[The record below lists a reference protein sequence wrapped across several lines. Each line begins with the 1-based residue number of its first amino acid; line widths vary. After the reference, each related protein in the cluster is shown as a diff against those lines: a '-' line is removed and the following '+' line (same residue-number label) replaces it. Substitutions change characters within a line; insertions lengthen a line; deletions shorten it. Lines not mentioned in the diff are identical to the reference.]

1 MRIAYAACGG
11 RAGRIGNCRF
21 ADLSKSESDWVNRSY
36 TKTSQESSSKS
47 EDDWLT
53 LTVSEGTCCLQVS
66 FLSINY
72 RLSGSCVLRKFTA
85 GQLAG
90 TIFLLPIKNHMV
102 RRALKLQRTC
112 RPLTIN
118 EPYRQACG
126 MALEKYFQQKN
137 CPRQSPLQRC
147 RASRRFLF
155 LSTHHKLSSPAA
167 GAEGIHKWS
176 VSVLRE
182 EKIFGRP
189 FPRKR
194 LSSKRSA
201 FKPFSM
207 MN

>member
-1 MRIAYAACGG
+1 MWTVFG
-11 RAGRIGNCRF
+11 RF
-21 ADLSKSESDWVNRSY
+21 
-36 TKTSQESSSKS
+36 
-47 EDDWLT
+47 
-53 LTVSEGTCCLQVS
+53 
-66 FLSINY
+66 FLSIDY
-72 RLSGSCVLRKFTA
+72 SLSGSCVLRKFTA
-85 GQLAG
+85 RQLAG

-147 RASRRFLF
+147 RASRRCLF
-155 LSTHHKLSSPAA
+155 LSTRHKLSSPAA

-189 FPRKR
+189 IPRKR

-207 MN
+207 ID

>member
-1 MRIAYAACGG
+1 
-11 RAGRIGNCRF
+11 
-21 ADLSKSESDWVNRSY
+21 
-36 TKTSQESSSKS
+36 
-47 EDDWLT
+47 
-53 LTVSEGTCCLQVS
+53 
-66 FLSINY
+66 
-72 RLSGSCVLRKFTA
+72 
-85 GQLAG
+85 
-90 TIFLLPIKNHMV
+90 MV

-176 VSVLRE
+176 VDVPRE

-207 MN
+207 MNWGAKYFFSRLVPRNVGCPLARRRQPHRIINISTNCNLWAEKDRPKIVHSPCLPYCSTSHFIFPYKYSLTPSIPHGTLNKYSGCSDWTHIFL

>member
-1 MRIAYAACGG
+1 MMDGLG
-11 RAGRIGNCRF
+11 
-21 ADLSKSESDWVNRSY
+21 
-36 TKTSQESSSKS
+36 
-47 EDDWLT
+47 
-53 LTVSEGTCCLQVS
+53 TVL
-66 FLSINY
+66 FLDINY
-72 RLSGSCVLRKFTA
+72 SLAGSCVLRKFTA

>member
-1 MRIAYAACGG
+1 MRKRRTII
-11 RAGRIGNCRF
+11 RIVR
-21 ADLSKSESDWVNRSY
+21 L
-36 TKTSQESSSKS
+36 
-47 EDDWLT
+47 
-53 LTVSEGTCCLQVS
+53 
-66 FLSINY
+66 FLKGYCI
-72 RLSGSCVLRKFTA
+72 LLGSCVLRKFTA

-147 RASRRFLF
+147 RASQRFLF
-155 LSTHHKLSSPAA
+155 LSNYDKLSSPAA

>member
-1 MRIAYAACGG
+1 M
-11 RAGRIGNCRF
+11 GNG
-21 ADLSKSESDWVNRSY
+21 SY

-53 LTVSEGTCCLQVS
+53 LTVSEGTCYLQVS
-66 FLSINY
+66 FLSTNY
-72 RLSGSCVLRKFTA
+72 SLSGSCVLRKFTA

-90 TIFLLPIKNHMV
+90 TIFLLPIKNHMI

-112 RPLTIN
+112 RPLTVN

-155 LSTHHKLSSPAA
+155 LSNYSLQSSLYANVHQIKN
-167 GAEGIHKWS
+167 EI
-176 VSVLRE
+176 RT
-182 EKIFGRP
+182 
-189 FPRKR
+189 
-194 LSSKRSA
+194 
-201 FKPFSM
+201 
-207 MN
+207 

>member
-1 MRIAYAACGG
+1 MKYQACHHV
-11 RAGRIGNCRF
+11 IS
-21 ADLSKSESDWVNRSY
+21 LW
-36 TKTSQESSSKS
+36 
-47 EDDWLT
+47 
-53 LTVSEGTCCLQVS
+53 
-66 FLSINY
+66 INY
-72 RLSGSCVLRKFTA
+72 RLSGSYVLRKFTA

-167 GAEGIHKWS
+167 GAESIHKWS
-176 VSVLRE
+176 VDVPRE